1 MKRRLLLMTEIIS
14 PYRIPV
20 FNALA
25 AHLEIDLHVL
35 FLSETDPSLR
45 QWHVYKEEIRFAY
58 DVLPSFRRR
67 LGRFNLLLNHGGVAA
82 LQRLRPDVIL
92 CAGYSYLASWQV
104 AYWARRTRVPL
115 LLWAEST
122 AADQRRGHAIVEA
135 LKRHYL
141 RMCSGFIAAGQSS
154 RQYFRQFGIPD
165 RLIFTAPD
173 AVDNAFFRT
182 RADAARRDGPAL
194 RAQLGLPARY
204 FLNVG
209 RLIEVKGVFDL
220 LEAYAKLDGQLRANV
235 SLVFVGDGVAKP
247 ELVAR
252 ARQIA
257 PGHVDFR
264 GFLQRDD
271 LPAVYALA
279 EALVFPTHTDPWGLV
294 VNEAMASGLPVIA
307 TDVAGC
313 TPDLV
318 LDSVTGWVVPAKDPA
333 RLAEAL
339 SRLAT
344 HPEQAAHMGCQAAR
358 KIQDHSPEACAR
370 GIADAVLM
378 SKLQ

>member
-1 MKRRLLLMTEIIS
+1 
-14 PYRIPV
+14 
-20 FNALA
+20 
-25 AHLEIDLHVL
+25 
-35 FLSETDPSLR
+35 
-45 QWHVYKEEIRFAY
+45 
-58 DVLPSFRRR
+58 
-67 LGRFNLLLNHGGVAA
+67 
-82 LQRLRPDVIL
+82 
-92 CAGYSYLASWQV
+92 
-104 AYWARRTRVPL
+104 
-115 LLWAEST
+115 
-122 AADQRRGHAIVEA
+122 VEA

-141 RMCSGFIAAGQSS
+141 RMCSGFVAAGQSS

-173 AVDNAFFRT
+173 AVDNPFFRT
-182 RADAARRDGPAL
+182 RADAARRDSLAL
-194 RAQLGLPARY
+194 RARLGLPARY
-204 FLNVG
+204 FLIVG
-209 RLIEVKGVFDL
+209 RLIEIKGVCDL

-252 ARQIA
+252 ARQIS

-294 VNEAMASGLPVIA
+294 VNEAMACGLPVIA

-318 LDSVTGWVVPAKDPA
+318 LDSVTGLVVPAKDPV

-339 SRLAT
+339 SRLVT
-344 HPEQAAHMGCQAAR
+344 HPAQAAQMGCQAAR
-358 KIQDHSPEACAR
+358 KIEDYSPAACANGMAEAALSVR
-370 GIADAVLM
+370 GTR
-378 SKLQ
+378 